1 MRLVFKLIVWFH
13 TLLFLGLFFISDQ
26 DSSTSVNIHDTY
38 YVISKSHLYFLFC
51 ILFLVYGI
59 VDFITKN
66 SRFLLYK
73 TSSTLT
79 ISLVWSFIFV
89 DYLDKKTLSEVDFNP
104 LLNQPDYNFY
114 LLIVLFI
121 LFITQVLFFINIF
134 AVLIL
139 KLTRLLSRND
149 YE

>member
-1 MRLVFKLIVWFH
+1 MRLVFKIIVWFH
-13 TLLFLGLFFISDQ
+13 TLLFLGLFFISDK

-51 ILFLVYGI
+51 ILFLLYGI
-59 VDFITKN
+59 VGFITKN
-66 SRFLLYK
+66 SRFLLFK

-79 ISLVWSFIFV
+79 ISLVWSSIFV
-89 DYLDKKTLSEVDFNP
+89 DYLDKKTLSKVDFNS
-104 LLNQPDYNFY
+104 LLNQADYNFY
-114 LLIVLFI
+114 LLILLFI

-134 AVLIL
+134 AVLIT
-139 KLTRLLSRND
+139 KLTRLLSRSD

>member
-79 ISLVWSFIFV
+79 ISLVWGFIFV
-89 DYLDKKTLSEVDFNP
+89 DYLYIKTLSEVDFHS
-104 LLNQPDYNFY
+104 LLDQPNYNFY

>member
-13 TLLFLGLFFISDQ
+13 TLLFLVLFFISDQ

-79 ISLVWSFIFV
+79 ISLVWGFIFV
-89 DYLDKKTLSEVDFNP
+89 DYLYIKTLSEVDFHS
-104 LLNQPDYNFY
+104 LLDQPNYNFY

-121 LFITQVLFFINIF
+121 LFITQVVFFINIF
-134 AVLIL
+134 AITIT
-139 KLTRLLSRND
+139 KMRRLRSGND

>member
-13 TLLFLGLFFISDQ
+13 TLLFLVLFFISDE

-79 ISLVWSFIFV
+79 ISLVWGFIFV
-89 DYLDKKTLSEVDFNP
+89 DYLYIKTLSEVDFHS
-104 LLNQPDYNFY
+104 LLDQPNYNFY

-121 LFITQVLFFINIF
+121 LFITQVVFFINIF
-134 AVLIL
+134 AITIT
-139 KLTRLLSRND
+139 KMRRLRSGND

>member
-89 DYLDKKTLSEVDFNP
+89 DYLYIKTLSEVDFNP

-134 AVLIL
+134 AVLII

>member
-89 DYLDKKTLSEVDFNP
+89 DYLDIKTLSEVDFNP

>member
-13 TLLFLGLFFISDQ
+13 TLLFLVLFFISDQ